1 VALASAHPLPGPAI
15 PRSLAAPRLNVRL
28 VVGLLVLAGAILS
41 LVVLYRG
48 AQPRTVAVLRAARDV
63 QPGEVLQSSDL
74 QVIAEALPEDV
85 AATLVSA
92 AERDAL
98 AGRRLAQ
105 PLNGGDLITHRQVVP
120 AGHTLGPDE
129 RLYALPIPAETAQGL
144 HLQSGDQV
152 EIVVTTNR
160 TRPDQAETRVVLPA
174 VTIFSTSSSQTS
186 PALGVSA
193 SPDRAGLGTGKLVML
208 VLRTDEAGYQT
219 LARAREVGD
228 LDLSL
233 MGGPRSTP

>member
-1 VALASAHPLPGPAI
+1 MALASAHPLPGPAI

-74 QVIAEALPEDV
+74 QVVAEALPEDV
-85 AATLVSA
+85 AATLVPA

-105 PLNGGDLITHRQVVP
+105 PLNGGDLVTHRQVAP
-120 AGHTLGPDE
+120 AAHTLAPDE
-129 RLYALPIPAETAQGL
+129 RLYALPVPAETAQGL
-144 HLQSGDQV
+144 HLQAGDQV

-174 VTIFSTSSSQTS
+174 VTILSIGSSQAS
-186 PALGVSA
+186 PALGVSTGT
-193 SPDRAGLGTGKLVML
+193 DRAGLGTGRLVTL
-208 VLRTDEAGYQT
+208 VLRTDDAGYQA
-219 LARAREVGD
+219 LARARQVGD

-233 MGGPRSTP
+233 VGGQRSAP